1 MAIQDGQLI
10 EENDHY
16 SITLDEENEALVF
29 SWKHVA
35 ALSIQDMQNGIAE
48 FAGQCRTQRPAHAVI
63 DARKLD
69 ADSPAR
75 AWVSSQKTFPG
86 QEEYGPWWV
95 REIVPV
101 YCDASIASLAVA
113 TGDPNAPGEITGV
126 PPGVTF
132 KMGFFPDLDAAMRW
146 QIA

>member
-1 MAIQDGQLI
+1 MTRQEGQLT
-10 EENDHY
+10 EDNNHY
-16 SITLDEENEALVF
+16 RITLDKENEALVF

-48 FAGQCRTQRPAHAVI
+48 FAGQCSTRRPARAVI

-69 ADSPAR
+69 PDSPAR

-101 YCDASIASLAVA
+101 YRDAAIASLAVA
-113 TGDPNAPGEITGV
+113 TGDPKAPGEITSL

-132 KMGFFPDLDAAMRW
+132 RMGFFPDLDAAMRW